1 MGLLCDK
8 HKGHETVDVK
18 NVKKC
23 GVLMIKKRTCEFMI
37 AEMLISVVKYDE
49 SAMNPFQLK

>member
-1 MGLLCDK
+1 MLCDK
-8 HKGHETVDVK
+8 HKSHETVDVK